1 MAGAEGLGKMCMAMI
16 AGSKDIGTEQIFFS
30 TLEAFGPF
38 LVTLAVVAVLVGL
51 LRGGLQTRHGFS
63 SIPSA

>member
-1 MAGAEGLGKMCMAMI
+1 MAMI